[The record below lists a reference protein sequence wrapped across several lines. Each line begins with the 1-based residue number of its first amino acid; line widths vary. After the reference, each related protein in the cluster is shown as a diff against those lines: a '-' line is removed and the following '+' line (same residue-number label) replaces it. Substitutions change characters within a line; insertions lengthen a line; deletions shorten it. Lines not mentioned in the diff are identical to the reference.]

1 MIEETV
7 NKNLLFESHLHV
19 FFLFNIGQNDELG
32 SVFVNCS
39 IISLVICIL
48 IIRVIKIPF

>member
-7 NKNLLFESHLHV
+7 NKNQLFESHLHV
-19 FFLFNIGQNDELG
+19 FFLFNNEKNYELG